1 MIKAEEIR
9 QYLLMNPSESADI
22 IRAVLSKFI
31 YEYEKRGFMNSED
44 FITLFVDKLREDIA
58 GFRSLDGKN

>member
-1 MIKAEEIR
+1 
-9 QYLLMNPSESADI
+9 MNPSESADI